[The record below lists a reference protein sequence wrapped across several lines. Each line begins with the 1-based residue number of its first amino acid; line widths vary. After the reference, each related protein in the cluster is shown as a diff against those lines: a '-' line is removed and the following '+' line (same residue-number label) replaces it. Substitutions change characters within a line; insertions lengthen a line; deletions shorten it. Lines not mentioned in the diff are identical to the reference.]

1 MVLFKTSDRTLAQA
15 MDLCKAETGGLRIKS
30 QCIGL
35 QMSLCIEVAGIV
47 YGMYIVGMEASVK
60 RRYRVS
66 KHRSIAATARTKGVA
81 GLSIVNVFTLSRS
94 TALDSG

>member
-1 MVLFKTSDRTLAQA
+1 
-15 MDLCKAETGGLRIKS
+15 MDLCKADTSWLRIRS
-30 QCIGL
+30 QCIDL
-35 QMSLCIEVAGIV
+35 EMSLCIEVAGNV

-66 KHRSIAATARTKGVA
+66 KHRRIAATGMTKGVA